1 MVATKRVSFI
11 QNVYFSLFLQ
21 FLIIIQMSQ
30 VFEWEYSMKEKYH
43 LLDAIMVLV
52 LS

>member
-1 MVATKRVSFI
+1 MFI
-11 QNVYFSLFLQ
+11 LVYFSKF
-21 FLIIIQMSQ
+21 FITIQMSQ

-43 LLDAIMVLV
+43 LLNAIMVLV